1 MNHSFMTTFYSRVP
15 RKVRLFIVFLLIIL
29 VAYFAFQFS
38 QVEPRNIP
46 EDFLKAREDA
56 SVVAGDIVAIS
67 RESADRLHEIAQ
79 LDRDG
84 KYAEALSLVTRE
96 LEQNRLA
103 REKALQLSSHLET
116 MAKNLYS
123 ITPASASQV
132 ALQAIS
138 SETMLISRLIS
149 YNDYMIQLLMALR
162 EKFAGRSDGHNIPA
176 LVERINEE
184 ARVINSLDE
193 KFNSL
198 MADF

>member
-1 MNHSFMTTFYSRVP
+1 MITFYSRVP
-15 RKVRLFIVFLLIIL
+15 KRVRLFIIFLLVIL
-29 VAYFAFQFS
+29 VAYFSFQFS
-38 QVEPRNIP
+38 RVEPQNIP

-56 SVVAGDIVAIS
+56 SAVAGDIVAIS

-103 REKALQLSSHLET
+103 REKALQLSSHLEI

-162 EKFAGRSDGHNIPA
+162 EKFAGRSDGNNIPA